1 MTNPLVGRGMN
12 QPLDRRRP
20 RVEWNHG
27 SGGVLKNGLLWGGVG
42 IIFCVYTLTNTW
54 RGCDSWWV
62 NPWPP
67 GSWSVTHPTADCLLC
82 HGPLERVPTA
92 FWWWLTRP
100 SCARTTLSLG
110 RRAALFLGTN
120 LPTVERGVGWV
131 TASGLR
137 KDELMQWVNT
147 TMNRYSLVS
156 ITTLSK
162 LFHED
167 VS

>member
-12 QPLDRRRP
+12 QPLDKRRP

-27 SGGVLKNGLLWGGVG
+27 SGGVLKNGLLWGGVGVG

-92 FWWWLTRP
+92 FWWWLTRTP
-100 SCARTTLSLG
+100 QLCPHYPFPRPAHCIVLG
-110 RRAALFLGTN
+110 YKSANSRAGCGLTHRVRFPQRQTN
-120 LPTVERGVGWV
+120 SVCE
-131 TASGLR
+131 
-137 KDELMQWVNT
+137 
-147 TMNRYSLVS
+147 YSLVS
-156 ITTLSK
+156 NKQLSRIS
-162 LFHED
+162 HEED